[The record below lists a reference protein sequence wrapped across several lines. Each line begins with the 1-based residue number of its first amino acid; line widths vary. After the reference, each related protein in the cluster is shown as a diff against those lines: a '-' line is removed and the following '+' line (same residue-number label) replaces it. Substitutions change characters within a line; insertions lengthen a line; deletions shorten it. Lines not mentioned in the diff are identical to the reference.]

1 MFAAIVL
8 AAIVGA
14 IVGAFII
21 HSFDSHQPYIGWI
34 DPTDI
39 ARIQAQGS
47 TWIFVSTHERHQYS
61 LPIVV
66 SPGWADDTLGRA
78 E

>member
-8 AAIVGA
+8 AAIAGTIIGA
-14 IVGAFII
+14 VII

-34 DPTDI
+34 DPADI
-39 ARIQAQGS
+39 DLLHRNGS
-47 TWIFVSTHERHQYS
+47 GWIFVSSFERHKNS